1 MWEPL
6 LFRTSSHW
14 LESWQ
19 WFPKELEQTL
29 SVGKG
34 SYMSVLTPPRVMTS
48 LGAVEGF
55 GASRTTAET
64 LEGKHVPNISSLNGD
79 GIRVSRGRD
88 IPVAWSSGMD
98 CSKELHAL
106 PVDPNGV

>member
-1 MWEPL
+1 MVSKGTGTDFERRERL
-6 LFRTSSHW
+6 LHECVDSA
-14 LESWQ
+14 ESDDV
-19 WFPKELEQTL
+19 
-29 SVGKG
+29 S
-34 SYMSVLTPPRVMTS
+34 
-48 LGAVEGF
+48 GAVEGF
-55 GASRTTAET
+55 RASRTTAET
-64 LEGKHVPNISSLNGD
+64 LEGKHAPNISSLNGD